1 MRDSAGDA
9 DRFCPLPGV
18 PDGRPTAGLV
28 RPRGTVPAPEA
39 VRRHLQRAAATD
51 VESKAPVARCLNC
64 GLVQVRS
71 KRRTITYAMDGG
83 RPEIALS
90 MNLLPSRR
98 RCHEICIAPSVS
110 LAHPL
115 LIGLQG

>member
-1 MRDSAGDA
+1 
-9 DRFCPLPGV
+9 
-18 PDGRPTAGLV
+18 
-28 RPRGTVPAPEA
+28 
-39 VRRHLQRAAATD
+39 
-51 VESKAPVARCLNC
+51 
-64 GLVQVRS
+64 VRS